1 MLTTTDYRQSVMAK
15 MKIKE
20 FVDKNQVGK
29 LTVSQVFPL
38 FYTRF
43 RVYFS
48 IALLHH
54 NFKTYLINVGGGF
67 LPSKEG

>member
-1 MLTTTDYRQSVMAK
+1 MAK

-29 LTVSQVFPL
+29 LTETQVFPL
-38 FYTRF
+38 FYTRL

-48 IALLHH
+48 IALFHR
-54 NFKTYLINVGGGF
+54 NFKTYLINFGGGIF
-67 LPSKEG
+67 TMEDNQDVYFKC

>member
-1 MLTTTDYRQSVMAK
+1 MMAK

-43 RVYFS
+43 RVYFYMS
-48 IALLHH
+48 LFHH
-54 NFKTYLINVGGGF
+54 NFKTYLINVGGEIFPIENRGI
-67 LPSKEG
+67 

>member
-1 MLTTTDYRQSVMAK
+1 

-20 FVDKNQVGK
+20 FVAKNQEGK
-29 LTVSQVFPL
+29 LTEIQVFPL

-48 IALLHH
+48 IALFNL
-54 NFKTYLINVGGGF
+54 NFKRDLINVGGGIF
-67 LPSKEG
+67 TMEDNQDGCFKC

>member
-1 MLTTTDYRQSVMAK
+1 MAK

-29 LTVSQVFPL
+29 LTVSQVFPF

-48 IALLHH
+48 IALFHH
-54 NFKTYLINVGGGF
+54 NFKTYLINVGGGIF
-67 LPSKEG
+67 TMEDNQDVCFKC